1 MDDSKALSAAE
12 RRERRLRRILGN
24 SEERMKKILSGPDG
38 GFFYFRV
45 RAIVFEIRN
54 LILGEQRLPP
64 MLEGGEFRSS
74 FLPGCEDNYHAP
86 NQENYYN
93 SPSSGNS
100 ASFQYTLF
108 QCLNR
113 MDKSLSLFFGIF
125 VRMLMVSGVMFNV
138 LTPWILIFFFSHF
151 FTIIKEV
158 PNFVHDITIMLQ
170 SGSCSTIGRIFRRG
184 QVHVFEANDKTCGTR
199 SQNQSTGVEKLDLDS
214 FLYFSQYILKST
226 MS

>member
-38 GFFYFRV
+38 
-45 RAIVFEIRN
+45 
-54 LILGEQRLPP
+54 GEQRLPP

-170 SGSCSTIGRIFRRG
+170 SGSCSTMGRIFRRG
-184 QVHVFEANDKTCGTR
+184 HAALTFLHVFTSRLLIMVSGFFIGHSALIVF
-199 SQNQSTGVEKLDLDS
+199 QSMDYA
-214 FLYFSQYILKST
+214 FL
-226 MS
+226 